1 MTSNDGQANA
11 FPYPIPEYDA
21 EPFWQ
26 GCNEGRLLMQRCDNC
41 ARYRWHPAPFCGL
54 CGSGKFEW
62 QALSGRAKIHTW
74 TVVTHPVHP
83 AAVDKVP
90 YVVVIVELEEQA
102 GLTMVSNLIDCDIEA
117 IDIGNPVSV
126 DFVAHPN
133 GQKLP
138 VFRLDSL

>member
-1 MTSNDGQANA
+1 MTSIDEQANA

-21 EPFWQ
+21 EPFWR
-26 GCNEGRLLMQRCDNC
+26 GCNKGRLLMQRCDNC
-41 ARYRWHPAPFCGL
+41 ARYRWHPAPFCGH

-102 GLTMVSNLIDCDIEA
+102 GLTMISNLIDSDIEA
-117 IDIGNPVSV
+117 IKIGNPVSV
-126 DFVAHPN
+126 DFVVHPN

-138 VFRLDSL
+138 VFRPGSL

>member
-1 MTSNDGQANA
+1 MTLNDGQANA

-26 GCNEGRLLMQRCDNC
+26 GCNEGRLLMQRCEDC
-41 ARYRWHPAPFCGL
+41 ARYRWHPAPFCGH
-54 CGSGKFEW
+54 CGSGNFEW

-102 GLTMVSNLIDCDIEA
+102 GLTMVSTLIDCDIEA

-126 DFVAHPN
+126 DFVTHPN